1 MSMFDLSSRTAVVV
15 GGTSGIGRV
24 VAPGFADAG
33 ADAAAFVTGDVLAVD
48 GGFLANGVDQ

>member
-15 GGTSGIGRV
+15 GGTSGIGGV